1 MGKLHF
7 DSGRVSVLKSASDSF
22 HGRLAFFFDGRPSGK
37 ARILSSQSGGMIARL
52 LPDTIIIADSGMM
65 AGGVVEVLLPDA
77 MAAWLVD
84 GIGVVGVGSILST
97 EC

>member
-7 DSGRVSVLKSASDSF
+7 GSGRVSMLKSASDSF
-22 HGRLAFFFDGRPSGK
+22 LGRLAFFFDGRPSGK
-37 ARILSSQSGGMIARL
+37 ARILSSQSGEMIARL
-52 LPDTIIIADSGMM
+52 LPDTI
-65 AGGVVEVLLPDA
+65 AGGVVEALLPDA

-97 EC
+97 DC